1 VERISIEDFLKTVY
15 IVSAVRTAIGK
26 FGGTLAGLKAGEL
39 GALAAREA
47 IKRTGLAPSEINES
61 IFGCARQAGI
71 GPNVARQIAY
81 RCEIPPTGTAYTINK
96 ACGSGLK
103 AILNGFTSI
112 LLGDNEIVLAG
123 GVESMSNIPYL
134 LLQARWG
141 YRMGHGEVVDS
152 NHLDGYF
159 CPMANKLMGAT
170 AEDLA
175 DKYKISRDEQDAFAL
190 ESQHRA
196 ETAINAGKFK
206 DEIAPVE
213 IQSKKG
219 TTIFETDEHP
229 RLNCTMDELK
239 KLKPAFAK
247 DGTITA
253 GSSSGVTDGASALI
267 LASEE
272 KVRALNLKPLARI
285 VNYAS
290 AGVDPKEMGIAPVPA
305 VQKLLEKAK
314 MKLADMDLI
323 ELNEAFAAQVLACD
337 RELHFN
343 RDKLNV
349 NGGAIALGHPTG
361 CTGAR
366 ITTTLLHEMLKRKSK
381 YGMATLCISGGL
393 GLAMIIERI

>member
-1 VERISIEDFLKTVY
+1 MKGVY

-26 FGGTLAGLKAGEL
+26 YGGALSGIKANEL
-39 GALAAREA
+39 GAFAAVAA
-47 IKRTGLAPSEINES
+47 IQKAGLGADMIDET

-71 GPNVARQIAY
+71 GPNIARQIAH
-81 RCEIPPTGTAYTINK
+81 RSGVPDSKPAYTINK

-103 AILNGFTSI
+103 SILNAYSSI
-112 LLGDNEIVLAG
+112 VLGDNDIVLAG

-134 LLQARWG
+134 LMQARWG
-141 YRMGHGEVVDS
+141 YRMGHGEVIDA

-159 CPMANKLMGAT
+159 CPMADKLMGAT

-175 DKYKISRDEQDAFAL
+175 EKLGISRDEQDQFAL

-196 ETAINAGKFK
+196 ENAIKTGRFK
-206 DEIAPVE
+206 DEIISID

-219 TTIFETDEHP
+219 SVTFDTDEHP
-229 RLNCTMDELK
+229 RLGSTLDELK
-239 KLKPAFAK
+239 KLKPVFKK

-272 KVRALNLKPLARI
+272 KVKEFNLKPLARI
-285 VNYAS
+285 IGHAS
-290 AGVDPKEMGIAPVPA
+290 AGVDPREMGIAPVPA
-305 VQKLLEKAK
+305 VKKLLEKTK
-314 MKLADMDLI
+314 IKLQDIGLV

-343 RDKLNV
+343 RAQLNV

-366 ITTTLLHEMLKRKSK
+366 ITTTLVHEMQKRKVK
-381 YGMATLCISGGL
+381 LGLATLCISGGL
-393 GLAMIIERI
+393 GLAMLLENN